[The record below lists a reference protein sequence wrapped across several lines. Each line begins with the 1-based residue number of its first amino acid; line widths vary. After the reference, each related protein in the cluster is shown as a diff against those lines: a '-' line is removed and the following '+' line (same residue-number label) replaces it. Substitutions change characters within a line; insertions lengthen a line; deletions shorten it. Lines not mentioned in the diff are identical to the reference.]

1 MAPNPSALL
10 TEGRERVASI
20 LDELM
25 GEARDELR
33 QSLDRVFAD
42 LTEANVQLYIVSFR
56 MSFRQLHANI
66 QAALAALPATPGPE
80 VLSADLAHDLGH
92 ISTTQAWTEYLMVR
106 MSAAADLAAADAP
119 WSRWVA
125 ACGADGIWLD
135 AVARMRA
142 ELGDLPPLEPPKA
155 KTYYVISYKWSAQ
168 QLGQFHRLALSGL
181 ASTASPSSLERVRDA
196 LGLSHTELGAM
207 FGVSRQAA
215 TQWLLSGHV
224 PSEREEKLATVA
236 AVVDLLEHRLKP
248 DRIKGV
254 VRRPADAYHGKTMLA
269 LIKDDHHRELLE
281 TVRESFDW
289 SAAA

>member
-1 MAPNPSALL
+1 MDTAPNPAGLL
-10 TEGRERVASI
+10 TEGRERVALI
-20 LDELM
+20 LDQLTRESQ
-25 GEARDELR
+25 DELR

-42 LTEANVQLYIVSFR
+42 LTQVNVQLYIVSFR
-56 MSFRQLHANI
+56 MSFSQLQANI
-66 QAALAALPATPGPE
+66 QAALADLPATPG
-80 VLSADLAHDLGH
+80 AA
-92 ISTTQAWTEYLMVR
+92 AWTEHFLVR
-106 MSAAADLAAADAP
+106 MSAAADFAAADAP

-142 ELGDLPPLEPPKA
+142 ELGDLSPLEPPEV
-155 KTYYVISYKWSAQ
+155 KTSKGKTFYISTYKWSPQ
-168 QLGQFHRLALSGL
+168 QLEQFHRLALSGL
-181 ASTASPSSLERVRDA
+181 ASTANPSPLERVRNA

-215 TQWLLSGHV
+215 SQWLLSGHV

-248 DRIKGV
+248 DRLKGV
-254 VRRPADAYHGKTMLA
+254 VRRPADAYNGKTMLA